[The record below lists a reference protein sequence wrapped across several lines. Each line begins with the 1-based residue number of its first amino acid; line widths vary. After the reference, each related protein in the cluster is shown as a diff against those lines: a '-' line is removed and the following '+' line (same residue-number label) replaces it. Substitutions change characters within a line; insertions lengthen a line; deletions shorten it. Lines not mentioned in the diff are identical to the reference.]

1 MNFKIT
7 NIKKRYKNSI
17 YKLIEE
23 INKEDDLGYSLTD
36 EWLDYVIENVSEG
49 IFLAFNG
56 EKLAGLAT
64 SMINPVYSDQAT
76 LNVVVSPEY
85 RNKGLGSILYNKIY
99 EFANMKDVKVVE
111 GFVKKRLTNGVEFA
125 EKRGFNLSM
134 YSWEMELLLDDI
146 DFIFDVGLGLNFRRA
161 NKEDELNY
169 KKIIYDAFADEL
181 GDYSLMQTLKDSSII
196 IYILEKENK
205 AIGSVTVQ
213 LRKNLSLA
221 YCYDIA
227 ILKEYRGQGLGS
239 YLLKSCIKEL
249 KEYNIHKVSLLVTGE
264 NKRALQL
271 YRKIG
276 FKEIDIDL
284 IMTKMDNFN
293 KLKEIKWIKR

>member
-1 MNFKIT
+1 
-7 NIKKRYKNSI
+7 
-17 YKLIEE
+17 
-23 INKEDDLGYSLTD
+23 
-36 EWLDYVIENVSEG
+36 
-49 IFLAFNG
+49 
-56 EKLAGLAT
+56 AT

-181 GDYSLMQTLKDSSII
+181 
-196 IYILEKENK
+196 
-205 AIGSVTVQ
+205 
-213 LRKNLSLA
+213 
-221 YCYDIA
+221 
-227 ILKEYRGQGLGS
+227 
-239 YLLKSCIKEL
+239 
-249 KEYNIHKVSLLVTGE
+249 
-264 NKRALQL
+264 
-271 YRKIG
+271 
-276 FKEIDIDL
+276 
-284 IMTKMDNFN
+284 
-293 KLKEIKWIKR
+293 

>member
-17 YKLIEE
+17 YKLIEK
-23 INKEDDLGYSLTD
+23 INKEDELGYSLTD

-56 EKLAGLAT
+56 KKLAGLAT

-85 RNKGLGSILYNKIY
+85 RNKGLGSILYDKIY

-125 EKRGFNLSM
+125 EKRGFNPSM

-146 DFIFDVGLGLNFRRA
+146 DFIFDGDLGLNFRKA

-169 KKIIYDAFADEL
+169 KKIIYDAFADKL
-181 GDYSLMQTLKDSSII
+181 GDDSLMQTLKDSSII

-239 YLLKSCIKEL
+239 YLLKLCIKEL
-249 KEYNIHKVSLLVTGE
+249 KGYNVDKVSLLVTGE
-264 NKRALQL
+264 NKKALQL

-293 KLKEIKWIKR
+293 K

>member
-134 YSWEMELLLDDI
+134 YSW
-146 DFIFDVGLGLNFRRA
+146 
-161 NKEDELNY
+161 
-169 KKIIYDAFADEL
+169 
-181 GDYSLMQTLKDSSII
+181 
-196 IYILEKENK
+196 
-205 AIGSVTVQ
+205 
-213 LRKNLSLA
+213 
-221 YCYDIA
+221 
-227 ILKEYRGQGLGS
+227 
-239 YLLKSCIKEL
+239 
-249 KEYNIHKVSLLVTGE
+249 
-264 NKRALQL
+264 
-271 YRKIG
+271 
-276 FKEIDIDL
+276 
-284 IMTKMDNFN
+284 
-293 KLKEIKWIKR
+293 